1 MGTGQG
7 LATGAIGL
15 GTLGLAGGYGGVDAD
30 EAVRAVRTALDLGTT
45 LIDTADFYGG
55 GEVERLVG
63 RAVAGRRDEAVIAT
77 RGGAVFTDGAR
88 PTAFDGSPA
97 FLRRACDA
105 SLARLGTDVID
116 LYYLARP
123 DPSVPVEETVGGLAA
138 LVEAGKVRHI
148 GLSEVP
154 AGLLRRA
161 HAVHPVTALES
172 EYSLWSRGL
181 EDDVLPTARE
191 LGVGL
196 VAHSPLGRGFLAG
209 TLSSADQLG
218 PADYRRR
225 QERFATGN
233 LARDHARLEPAR
245 AIARRHGVPLA
256 TLALAWLLAQDPH
269 LVPIPGSR
277 SDEHLRQNATAC
289 DLSLDRTELDTLAA
303 VLTVRPNAS

>member
-7 LATGAIGL
+7 LTTGAVGL
-15 GTLGLAGGYGGVDAD
+15 GTLGLTGGYGAVGAD
-30 EAVRAVRTALDLGTT
+30 EAVRAVRTALDLGIT
-45 LIDTADFYGG
+45 LLDTADFYGG
-55 GEVERLVG
+55 GEIERLVG

-77 RGGAVFTDGAR
+77 RGGAIFTDGSR
-88 PTAFDGSPA
+88 PTSFDGSPD

-105 SLARLGTDVID
+105 SLARLGTDHID

-123 DPSVPVEETVGGLAA
+123 DPSAPIEETVGGLAA

-154 AGLLRRA
+154 ADLLRRA
-161 HAVHPVTALES
+161 HSVHPVTALES

-181 EDDVLPTARE
+181 EDDILPTARE

-209 TLSSADQLG
+209 ALSSTDQLG
-218 PADYRRR
+218 PSDYRRR
-225 QERFATGN
+225 QERFTAGN
-233 LARDHARLEPAR
+233 LARDHARLDPAR
-245 AIARRHGVPLA
+245 RIARHHGVSLA
-256 TLALAWLLAQDPH
+256 TLALAWLLGQERH

-277 SDEHLRQNATAC
+277 SDEHLRQNATAA
-289 DLSLDRTELDTLAA
+289 DLDLDQAELDTLADL
-303 VLTVRPNAS
+303 LTVRSSAS